1 MDEQMLR
8 RALMEAN
15 LERFRDVLE
24 AADRDP
30 GWSPR
35 YLRQR
40 ARMLA
45 DPFGWAKRLARPVW
59 RRAART
65 AACAA
70 LACLVALGGLM
81 AVSPTVRAAVL
92 GWLQQVQEDLVTFVN
107 PERTAAEDPPG
118 GWRLSEVPEGFVL
131 TDLGPRE
138 GSGDWQY
145 HDPESNAR
153 LWFAVY
159 TPEAREVSA
168 NLKDTLDAGENR
180 AAVEVQGYEADLF
193 QSEGTALL
201 TWQNEAGY
209 LFLLRADNFDDTDTL
224 LALAEGVE
232 PYEGTGTA
240 WEMGWVPEGYEP
252 MYRDEGAGAL
262 QQEWVKD
269 GTLLT
274 WRYVTDPI
282 CPFETPEG
290 EPEEID
296 LGDVTGYYWA
306 AEEEPEESNG
316 STFTVNGEEVQV
328 EGSSITVGDVTIIT
342 GGSPDTEE
350 TGTLIW
356 TDPETNTAFFLEG
369 ALDRFDLRDMVT
381 FMEETEPQFSTPVKG
396 ATFQSGTAGSGG
408 DGDC

>member
-24 AADRDP
+24 RADRDWN
-30 GWSPR
+30 WSPR

-40 ARMLA
+40 MRLLA
-45 DPFGWAKRLARPVW
+45 DPFGWAKRMARPVW
-59 RRAART
+59 KRAART

-70 LACLVALGGLM
+70 LACLVTLGGLM

-92 GWLQQVQEDLVTFVN
+92 GWLHQVQEDLVTFVN
-107 PERTAAEDPPG
+107 PERTAAEDAPG

-138 GSGDWQY
+138 SSGDWQY

-159 TPEAREVSA
+159 TPEAREVTTNVDGAS
-168 NLKDTLDAGENR
+168 DAGEGHTT
-180 AAVEVQGYEADLF
+180 VDVQGYEVDLF
-193 QSEGTALL
+193 QSEGTILL

-209 LFLLRADNFDDTDTL
+209 LFLLRATDFDDTEAL
-224 LALAEGVE
+224 LSMAEGVE
-232 PYEGTGTA
+232 PYEGPGVA

-252 MYRDEGAGAL
+252 MYRDEGAGAV
-262 QQEWVKD
+262 QQVWVKD
-269 GTLLT
+269 GTTLT
-274 WRYVTDPI
+274 WQYVTDPI

-296 LGDVTGYYWA
+296 LKGATGWYWA
-306 AEEEPEESNG
+306 AEEEPEESDG
-316 STFTVNGEEVQV
+316 PTITVNGEEVQA
-328 EGSSITVGDVTIIT
+328 EGSSVTVGGIIISS
-342 GGSPDTEE
+342 GSSPSAEE

-356 TDPETNTAFFLEG
+356 TDPETNTTFFLEG
-369 ALDRFDLRDMVT
+369 ALDRFDLRDMAT
-381 FMEETEPQFSTPVKG
+381 FMEETEPQLSSPTKR
-396 ATFQSGTAGSGG
+396 AQSITGTAGSG
-408 DGDC
+408 D